1 MTPSYSSEKL
11 TVRLWRRYDIHA
23 LQILDEIQRDPA
35 QAEQLMRNAEYL
47 RAEVHYAA
55 RREMIT
61 NLEDFLRRRSKI
73 EMVLRKTEIINTPGI
88 IEACQI
94 LFGDQAEQK
103 RKEYVDKVLQDY
115 PDAPVAQAN
124 ALS

>member
-1 MTPSYSSEKL
+1 
-11 TVRLWRRYDIHA
+11 
-23 LQILDEIQRDPA
+23 
-35 QAEQLMRNAEYL
+35 MRNAEYL

-73 EMVLRKTEIINTPGI
+73 EMVLRRTEIINTPGI
-88 IEACQI
+88 IEACRI

-103 RKEYVDKVLQDY
+103 RQEYVDKVLKDY
-115 PDAPVAQAN
+115 PDAPVAQPKIAP
-124 ALS
+124 